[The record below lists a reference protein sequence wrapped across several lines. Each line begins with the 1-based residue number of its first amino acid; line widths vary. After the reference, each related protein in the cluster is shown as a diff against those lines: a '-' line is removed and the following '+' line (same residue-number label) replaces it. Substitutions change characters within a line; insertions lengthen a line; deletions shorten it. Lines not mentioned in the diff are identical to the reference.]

1 MEKLKQAVRRAL
13 GRWME
18 KRKATGGE
26 EIVETATEETTVA
39 AVTSETSEY
48 PEKKETVTLY
58 GQSGHSAETVYPVI
72 IPCCMCLW
80 YKTMFGLY
88 PQGQPW
94 QSGGWMSDLG
104 P

>member
-26 EIVETATEETTVA
+26 EIVETTTAETTVA

-72 IPCCMCLW
+72 IRFRMCLW
-80 YKTMFGLY
+80 YKTMSGLY
-88 PQGQPW
+88 PRGQSRQPGCRM
-94 QSGGWMSDLG
+94 SGLG

>member
-58 GQSGHSAETVYPVI
+58 VLRYANLTRWLP
-72 IPCCMCLW
+72 
-80 YKTMFGLY
+80 
-88 PQGQPW
+88 
-94 QSGGWMSDLG
+94 D
-104 P
+104 

>member
-18 KRKATGGE
+18 KRKATGRE
-26 EIVETATEETTVA
+26 EIVETTTAETTVA

-48 PEKKETVTLY
+48 PDKKETVTLY
-58 GQSGHSAETVYPVI
+58 ERSDHFAEIVYPVI

-80 YKTMFGLY
+80 YKMRFGLY
-88 PQGQPW
+88 PQGQPRL
-94 QSGGWMSDLG
+94 SGCWMSGLG

>member
-1 MEKLKQAVRRAL
+1 MEKLKQAVRRAF

-26 EIVETATEETTVA
+26 DTVETTTVETTVTAVPSETLAFPDKKETATL
-39 AVTSETSEY
+39 S
-48 PEKKETVTLY
+48 
-58 GQSGHSAETVYPVI
+58 GQSGHSMETVYPVI
-72 IPCCMCLW
+72 IRFRMCLW